1 LFRQR
6 SPANCE
12 ADGLTYAILNRS
24 YDQSNR
30 LVCEARRMNM
40 AAFGSLPDACTLGP
54 QGSHGPDRITR
65 NEYDLAGQL
74 LRVRRAWGTPLQ
86 QDHAAYTYS
95 LNGRRTSVTDA
106 NGNVALM
113 TYDAYDRQ
121 RAGSSRIP

>member
-1 LFRQR
+1 MYSWTAAGGVVPSGYACPARLSRQ
-6 SPANCE
+6 S
-12 ADGLTYAILNRS
+12 DGTTNSAPLS
-24 YDQSNR
+24 
-30 LVCEARRMNM
+30 
-40 AAFGSLPDACTLGP
+40 P

-106 NGNVALM
+106 NGNVARRM
-113 TYDAYDRQ
+113 RE
-121 RAGSSRIP
+121 SSTQSDLGECPHCMMPED